1 MVKNASFVGRAYVK
15 ASYSKDPGLHKKTE
29 DPNST
34 RKVKSHLQYIAFR
47 SREQDRD
54 SETYGLFDK
63 NSDNS
68 SLDQFYQ
75 KIVDDPAL
83 KHSNTIKLHK
93 LIIGFHREWFDRYNM
108 EYKELTRHIMQGI
121 EERKG
126 VKLDWVAAEHLKE
139 NSPHVHV
146 AIKSTGVDEAGQT
159 KRLYLY
165 KEDIEW
171 VKGEIDRF
179 TGREQFLEQDRTLDR
194 DDLGMDKDL
203 LREMS
208 STLERMAKEGER
220 ETQQAKT
227 QAERK
232 SERDERTRQNERD
245 RGR

>member
-1 MVKNASFVGRAYVK
+1 MVKNASFVGRPYVK
-15 ASYSKDPGLHKKTE
+15 ASYAKDPGLHKNSA

-68 SLDQFYQ
+68 SLDKFYQ

-108 EYKELTRHIMQGI
+108 EYKELTRHIMKGI

-171 VKGEIDRF
+171 VKEEIDRY
-179 TGREQFLEQDRTLDR
+179 TGRDQFIEQDRALGRDDGFDR
-194 DDLGMDKDL
+194 DLFKQIGN
-203 LREMS
+203 
-208 STLERMAKEGER
+208 TLERMAKEGER
-220 ETQQAKT
+220 ETQQAKNE
-227 QAERK
+227 AERK
-232 SERDERTRQNERD
+232 AEREERAKQNERD